1 MASQLVEFLEGR
13 KEKAHGVDWEQKKL
27 DWLNAVALLYN
38 KIGVLLGGTIDKGI
52 VKAEKFEVEVH
63 EDFIGTYPI
72 DELRLTVGD
81 DRVTFKPVGINV
93 IGALGRVDMRGDRD
107 KIPLIWTEGAGEWQ
121 FLLQRVPDL
130 VMIPLEEDSLL
141 AALKRV
147 MAP

>member
-13 KEKAHGVDWEQKKL
+13 KEKSHGIDWEQKKL
-27 DWLNAVALLYN
+27 EWLNAVALLYDQ
-38 KIGVLLGGTIDKGI
+38 IEFLLGGTIDKGI
-52 VKAEKFEVEVH
+52 VKAEKVEIEVN
-63 EDFIGTYPI
+63 EDFIGTYSI
-72 DELRLTVGD
+72 NELRLTVGD

-107 KIPLIWTEGAGEWQ
+107 KISLLWTGGAGDWQ
-121 FLLQRVPDL
+121 FVLQRVPGL
-130 VMIPLEEDSLL
+130 VMIPLEEESLL